1 VTQKSP
7 LLIHQN
13 ILINAWEGASLRAMT
28 PAAPLA
34 SIAPAAGAPALPVL
48 FKALGDELRLQVLRL
63 LKDESLN
70 VSELCEVFQLK
81 QSALSHHLKILVQAK
96 LLGRKKEG
104 TVTFYR
110 REVPEGVQ
118 ESLLAEVLRQIDT
131 TALSP
136 LLQRGLLRVQAVR
149 EQHSRAFFRDNSERL
164 REQQELIASWED
176 YSNATLH
183 LLERTDNLADASVLE
198 IGPGDG
204 SLLPALAERAGSVTG
219 LDNSEEMLALAKAR
233 TLRFENVVLV
243 LGEAEGLLG
252 DKRQFD
258 VVIANMV
265 LHHTPDP
272 AALLRAAGQL
282 LAPGGRII
290 ISELCAHDQLW
301 AREHCGDLWLGFE
314 AGQLSDWAHAAGL
327 ESRAE
332 LFLAQRNGF
341 QIQVRLFQKQ
351 TNR

>member
-1 VTQKSP
+1 MVSRS
-7 LLIHQN
+7 N
-13 ILINAWEGASLRAMT
+13 IARL
-28 PAAPLA
+28 
-34 SIAPAAGAPALPVL
+34 APAPDLPSLPTL
-48 FKALGDELRLQVLRL
+48 FKALGDDLRVQVLRL

-70 VSELCEVFQLK
+70 VSELCEVFQLR
-81 QSALSHHLKILVQAK
+81 QSALSHHLKILVQAN
-96 LLGRKKEG
+96 LLARKKEG

-110 REVPEGVQ
+110 RQVPEGEQ
-118 ESLLAEVLRQIDT
+118 QALLEETLRQIDFV
-131 TALSP
+131 ALAP
-136 LLQRGLLRVQAVR
+136 RLEQGLAQVQAVR

-183 LLERTDNLADASVLE
+183 LLDRADNLASASILE

-204 SLLPALAERAGSVTG
+204 SLLPELARRAKAVTG
-219 LDNSEEMLALAKAR
+219 LDNAEEMLALAKAK
-233 TLRFENVVLV
+233 TLKLDNVSLV
-243 LGEAEGLLG
+243 LGEADALIR
-252 DKRQFD
+252 DNRRFD
-258 VVIANMV
+258 VIIANMV

-272 AALLRAAGQL
+272 SAIMDAAGTLLRQD
-282 LAPGGRII
+282 GRLI

-314 AGQLSDWAHAAGL
+314 ASQLSHWAQSAGL
-327 ESRAE
+327 ENRAE

-351 TNR
+351 TK